1 MLRERLSIEPLA
13 NRVGTRGI
21 GVHACPPLD
30 LPRGIPSVFP
40 RVAALRRCIPEKVD
54 DSVDQSLQAALL
66 NLLRPRAAL
75 I

>member
-30 LPRGIPSVFP
+30 LPRDIHSALPGI
-40 RVAALRRCIPEKVD
+40 AALRRCIPEKVD
-54 DSVDQSLQAALL
+54 DSVDQSLKAAMF
-66 NLLRPRAAL
+66 NLIRPRAAL